1 MIFKCVNCG
10 GNVIYSPEK
19 AGMYCPYCDS
29 DESGE
34 KAQGAGF
41 TCISCGAPLEVEEFT
56 SACKCKY
63 CGSYSIL
70 EERVEG
76 EFTPHLVLPFKVGKK
91 QAKEKIVEQFKKK
104 RFIPSDFLSE
114 AKMEKMEGNY
124 VPFFMYDYDC
134 KYHYEGIGKKVR
146 VWRSGNTE
154 YTETSLYKVERNMD
168 VDFAGIPVDAS
179 KGMKDDMMD
188 LLEPY
193 DYQALEQFQ
202 DKYLS
207 GFLSERYNMGSEELS
222 IRAREKAKKDA
233 ESMIKSTLTAYQ
245 SVKTESDEANLSL
258 KDTKYSLLPVWSY
271 LYEYGGKKY
280 EFHLNG
286 QTGKLVGEPP
296 ISTKKVVAYSTTT
309 FLGVFAI
316 LNFLRMILE
325 VI

>member
-19 AGMYCPYCDS
+19 GCMYCPHCDS
-29 DESGE
+29 EDSAE
-34 KAQGAGF
+34 KVQGTDF
-41 TCISCGAPLEVEEFT
+41 TCISCGAPLETGEFT

-63 CGSYSIL
+63 CGSYAIL
-70 EERVEG
+70 EERVGG

-91 QAKEKIVEQFKKK
+91 QAKEKIIEQFKKK

-114 AKMEKMEGNY
+114 ARLEKMEGNY

-134 KYHYEGIGKKVR
+134 KYHFEGIGKKVR

-154 YTETSLYKVERNMD
+154 YTETSLFKVERNMD
-168 VDFAGIPVDAS
+168 IDFAGIPVDAS
-179 KGMKDDMMD
+179 TAMDDNMMD
-188 LLEPY
+188 LIEPY
-193 DYQALEQFQ
+193 DYKALERFE

-207 GFLSERYNMGSEELS
+207 GFLAERYNMSADELS
-222 IRAREKAKKDA
+222 ERARGKAKKDA
-233 ESMIKSTLTAYQ
+233 ESMMKNTITGYG
-245 SVKTESDEANLSL
+245 SVKTEVDQADFDL
-258 KDTKYSLLPVWSY
+258 KGTQYSLLPVWSY
-271 LYEYGGKKY
+271 QYEYGDKKY

-296 ISTKKVVAYSTTT
+296 ISSKKVAAYSATT
-309 FLGVFAI
+309 FALVFAL
-316 LNFLRMILE
+316 LNFIRMILE